1 MPRHIITKLLKSKD
15 EKKSLN
21 DQKIKHFIYRGTKH
35 CAEQGKTDTKMCF
48 LLQNRNF
55 T

>member
-21 DQKIKHFIYRGTKH
+21 DQKIKHFRGTKH

-48 LLQNRNF
+48 LS
-55 T
+55 